1 MFKSKQKPAEP
12 KQIRFKDQV
21 RQVRKFSWMSPRQFS
36 KYLGIS
42 VIELAML
49 EWGAVKASDETISRV
64 MADWVQIDAEN
75 L

>member
-1 MFKSKQKPAEP
+1 
-12 KQIRFKDQV
+12 
-21 RQVRKFSWMSPRQFS
+21 MSPRQFS